1 MAVRP
6 PPGLRAREGD
16 LRHAEAGAWMFE
28 SLGILFRPGPGTGSR
43 GGGGGGGD
51 VERGLSGG
59 FVVFPDIL
67 STSRQVSRYQ
77 STVKDEMHR
86 LRDEVR
92 GLRPIERVAL
102 GWVPACFCA
111 RLG

>member
-1 MAVRP
+1 MIF
-6 PPGLRAREGD
+6 GMLRQGHGC
-16 LRHAEAGAWMFE
+16 LRVWGSF
-28 SLGILFRPGPGTGSR
+28 FRPGPGTGSR